1 MRLPTLLL
9 GAALLARDPGAT
21 AGRDSEDD
29 SGRPDDTASED
40 DDAADQE
47 HFQKVL
53 EQHCPTQWGACQAS
67 PRCADEF
74 ERTLDEEDP
83 PQSENAELMAL
94 VACTWSL
101 KDDGGPADT
110 IALAEQ
116 HCSDELNACL
126 GLEECV
132 HEYQQAL
139 DDRKTPEAGSDEV
152 MTLLGCL
159 EVAKSQNDPKPSEL
173 TSADDDE
180 DDIMG
185 EGSKSEVSY
194 KCHET
199 CELCD
204 VPQDEYSCIS
214 CPESYEVDDDDSDGA
229 GRCVQ
234 TVTDG
239 REQEERVDHPEDDG
253 DIMGGD
259 SHARTGGEPPLNPMR
274 LQDSAAGPG
283 ASPLLVAASEGD
295 VTKVQELLRLGVS
308 NVNEENDDGYTA
320 LTIAANRGHGAV
332 VEMLIR
338 AGASMQDRDKS
349 GQSPWYVMLSRASMR
364 AHVFDI
370 D

>member
-1 MRLPTLLL
+1 MRLPALLL
-9 GAALLARDPGAT
+9 GAALLALDPGAT
-21 AGRDSEDD
+21 AGREDD

-83 PQSENAELMAL
+83 PQSENAELVAL

-159 EVAKSQNDPKPSEL
+159 EVAKSQNDPKPS
-173 TSADDDE
+173 ADDDE

-185 EGSKSEVSY
+185 EGSNSEVSTSVT
-194 KCHET
+194 KRASCAMCH
-199 CELCD
+199 
-204 VPQDEYSCIS
+204 
-214 CPESYEVDDDDSDGA
+214 
-229 GRCVQ
+229 
-234 TVTDG
+234 
-239 REQEERVDHPEDDG
+239 
-253 DIMGGD
+253 
-259 SHARTGGEPPLNPMR
+259 RTSTR
-274 LQDSAAGPG
+274 ASAAPKATRWTMMTATGPG
-283 ASPLLVAASEGD
+283 
-295 VTKVQELLRLGVS
+295 
-308 NVNEENDDGYTA
+308 
-320 LTIAANRGHGAV
+320 GAC
-332 VEMLIR
+332 R
-338 AGASMQDRDKS
+338 R
-349 GQSPWYVMLSRASMR
+349 
-364 AHVFDI
+364 
-370 D
+370 